1 MIQDGYLFVLD
12 EQANSVQRIRLSDK
26 EQASAS
32 FTVKEASAPQVC
44 GIYLMGI

>member
-32 FTVKEASAPQVC
+32 FTVKRRLRHPKYAVS
-44 GIYLMGI
+44 I